1 MPDPPCWLLR
11 FRAGTGVGLYPALPW
26 APPVASWAPTLGA
39 DASAEASREP
49 RFAYPDA
56 VPRTG
61 CLRMIETRLNAL
73 MVIAAQITAEI

>member
-1 MPDPPCWLLR
+1 
-11 FRAGTGVGLYPALPW
+11 V
-26 APPVASWAPTLGA
+26 
-39 DASAEASREP
+39 
-49 RFAYPDA
+49 